1 MILCCISVVRI
12 SLIVQNVL
20 VCMSAL
26 VILAILFRKPGHP
39 SLLIVCEASIIVLGS
54 LANLASQASTI
65 AVERDWVVVVS
76 GEDKNVLAGMVIL
89 FQIKETDFIIQ

>member
-1 MILCCISVVRI
+1 
-12 SLIVQNVL
+12 
-20 VCMSAL
+20 MSAL

-39 SLLIVCEASIIVLGS
+39 ILLIACEAAIIILGS

-76 GEDKNVLAGMVIL
+76 GEDKNALAGMVIF
-89 FQIKETDFIIQ
+89 FQIKKDIL